1 MFSRRIIFFAVFL
14 FLSGRM
20 VMAQSFK
27 QDSIAYR
34 YDSLA
39 KIKLNKADSSGN
51 RVNNKIDATQSKIN
65 KLLNLNLN
73 QLFSKGKVEKKKE
86 SRDSIRF
93 YKELE
98 AQKKLFKSKIDSLE
112 KIQQPSGKYTLQLD
126 SLNKVK
132 YVAKK
137 NQFDLNPNQ
146 VTKQKQDRKNQKR
159 DSIQFYNKVDE
170 QKKITESKIDS
181 LHQLNQP
188 TERYTQQLDSLNN
201 VRFGPHK
208 RESLAHKADSLKS
221 INLSTGNYTG
231 KLDSLNRLDPNK
243 YTKQVESKSN
253 DLQNKVNQ
261 PASKIEGV
269 VNEKLN
275 LMNKEGGAGANLPS
289 NANLPQSSLPNSSI
303 PNAQLPNT
311 QLKTDNPLGSIDN
324 PLQDQMGK
332 TGIVNEKISDVKGLP
347 QEQIEK
353 VKSIDELQSA
363 QSKLGEANSITD
375 KAQGYTKDIQNISKG
390 DLKEVKELPKAAEEQ
405 AGKLGMDELQKETG
419 RFEQYT
425 EMNDKLKDPESLKA
439 EAMKQATTIAIDH
452 FAGQKEVLQGA
463 MDKMGKLKSKYSSL
477 NSLKDIPKRKPN
489 EMKGKPFIE
498 RIVPGIAFQI
508 QKSGSILLDYNP
520 LIGYRVTGRFTVG
533 AGWNERLTIGKHANI
548 SLDDRIYGP
557 RVFADF
563 KIGKGFSVRTDIE
576 KMNTYVPSLTSNG
589 YSISEEYRAWVWSA
603 FIGIKKE
610 YQFIKKVKGTFQIM
624 YNLYDDHNNSP
635 YADRLNVRFGFDFP
649 LKKRPKKVK
658 AEESVGEQIK

>member
-1 MFSRRIIFFAVFL
+1 
-14 FLSGRM
+14 
-20 VMAQSFK
+20 MAQSPK
-27 QDSIAYR
+27 QDSITNR

-39 KIKLNKADSSGN
+39 KIKLNEGDSSGN
-51 RVNNKIDATQSKIN
+51 RINTKFDRTQSKIN
-65 KLLNLNLN
+65 KLFNPNLNELV
-73 QLFSKGKVEKKKE
+73 SKDKVEKKKQR
-86 SRDSIRF
+86 RDSVQF
-93 YKELE
+93 YKRLE
-98 AQKKLFKSKIDSLE
+98 TRKKQVKGKIDSLE

-132 YVAKK
+132 YLAKK
-137 NQFDLNPNQ
+137 NQFDLDPKQ
-146 VTKQKQDRKNQKR
+146 VAKQKLDRKKQKR
-159 DSIQFYNKVDE
+159 DSIQFYKKLNE
-170 QKKITESKIDS
+170 QEKITKNKIDS

-188 TERYTQQLDSLNN
+188 TERYVHQLDSLNK
-201 VRFGPHK
+201 VKFVPHK

-221 INLSTGNYTG
+221 VNLSTGNYTG
-231 KLDSLNRLDPNK
+231 KLDSLNRLDPSK
-243 YTKQVESKSN
+243 YTKQVDSKAA
-253 DLQNKVNQ
+253 DLQNKINH
-261 PASKIEGV
+261 PASKMEGA

-275 LMNKEGGAGANLPS
+275 LMNKEGGAGTNLPS
-289 NANLPQSSLPNSSI
+289 NASLPQSQLPNTQL

-311 QLKTDNPLGSIDN
+311 QFKTDNPLDGIDN
-324 PLQDQMGK
+324 PLQDQIGK

-347 QEQIEK
+347 QEQIKK

-363 QSKLGEANSITD
+363 QSKLGEANAITE
-375 KAQGYTKDIQNISKG
+375 KAQKDVQNIAKG

-419 RFEQYT
+419 QFEQYT
-425 EMNDKLKDPESLKA
+425 DMNDKLKDPESLKA
-439 EAMKQATTIAIDH
+439 EAMKQATIAIDH

-508 QKSGSILLDYNP
+508 QKSSDVLLDYNL
-520 LIGYRVTGRFTVG
+520 LIGYRITGRFTAG
-533 AGWNERLTIGKHANI
+533 AGWNERITIGKHVSI
-548 SLDDRIYGP
+548 SLADRIYGP
-557 RVFADF
+557 RVFVDF

-589 YSISEEYRAWVWSA
+589 YSTSEEYRAWVWSA

-635 YADRLNVRFGFDFP
+635 YAERLNMRFGFDFP
-649 LKKRPKKVK
+649 IKKKLKAKK
-658 AEESVGEQIK
+658 ETL